1 MTDAPKNKKERKRSK
16 TENKKTRTSVTAES
30 DELVFAVCERFFNQL
45 APKGSSDLSANRAR
59 GKGAASAVSE
69 WVRKER
75 NRQDLNR
82 EKIYP
87 LVWEALHRNFLLL
100 CAPVEKDL
108 RNNLIQKYELQH
120 HLSSCG
126 GDVVVTN
133 VMGNTASK
141 HVNTTAADLIVDLI
155 GKINLKKKSSAI
167 AEGKNPNDVRVHLGV
182 GAGYAA
188 MEVAKRLSNRAGA
201 ELPKLTLHAIT
212 PGGYYI
218 AEQQKDTS
226 TYFSYFVE
234 RSIDVEC
241 VGFFSTT
248 VVMEDSYDSFK
259 TNPSL
264 RSCFERRDEIDIIVT
279 SLASSSDPHG
289 LMGQYFDYLKSR
301 NLIEEDVR
309 QTLENQAWVGD
320 LLFQP
325 YSPTKPIYP
334 KTLRTVA
341 LFDFKELVQF
351 SLKQDKYVV
360 LCGGPCADCGAP
372 KTEALKPLLT
382 NPSLRAWT
390 HLVLDREAA
399 RQLS

>member
-1 MTDAPKNKKERKRSK
+1 MTDAPKSKKGRKRSK
-16 TENKKTRTSVTAES
+16 ANVKKTRTSVASES

-45 APKGSSDLSANRAR
+45 APENSSDNSSDKAKK
-59 GKGAASAVSE
+59 KGAATAVSE
-69 WVRKER
+69 WVQTER
-75 NRQDLNR
+75 NRPDLNR

-87 LVWEALHRNFLLL
+87 LVWEALHRNYLLL
-100 CAPVEKDL
+100 RPPVEKDM
-108 RNNLIQKYELQH
+108 RDNLVKKYDLQD
-120 HLSSCG
+120 HLDACDG
-126 GDVVVTN
+126 EVLVTN
-133 VMGNTASK
+133 VVGNTASK
-141 HVNTTAADLIVDLI
+141 HVNTTAADLIIELI
-155 GKINLKKKSSAI
+155 EKINHNKKRTAI
-167 AEGKNPNDVRVHLGV
+167 AEGKNPDNVRVHLGV

-188 MEVAKRLSNRAGA
+188 MEVAKRLSSRAGA

-241 VGFFSTT
+241 VGFFSTP

-259 TNPSL
+259 KNPAM
-264 RSCFERRDEIDIIVT
+264 RCCFERRDEIDIIVT

-289 LMGQYFDYLKSR
+289 LMGQYFDYLKAR
-301 NLIEEDVR
+301 DLIDEDVR
-309 QTLENQAWVGD
+309 QTLEEQGWVGD

-325 YSPTKPIYP
+325 YSSTKPIFP
-334 KTLRTVA
+334 RSLRTVA
-341 LFDFKELVQF
+341 LFNFEELMKF
-351 SLKQDKYVV
+351 SQKQEKYVV
-360 LCGGPCADCGAP
+360 LCGGPCAECGEP
-372 KTEALKPLLT
+372 KTEALRPLLT